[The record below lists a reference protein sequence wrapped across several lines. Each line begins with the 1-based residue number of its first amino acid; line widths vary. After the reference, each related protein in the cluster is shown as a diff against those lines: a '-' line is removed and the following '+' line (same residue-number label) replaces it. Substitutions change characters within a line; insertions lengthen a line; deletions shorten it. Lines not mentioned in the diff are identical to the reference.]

1 MKWLV
6 LVHVLSA
13 IVGLGPAFAFPFL
26 LWKRESVAGM
36 EESLRTVTRLELF
49 PKLFGTLAVLSGV
62 LLLLMGSYGGWL
74 QMWIVGT
81 LAIYVLV
88 EVLVVGF
95 LNPASKRLLGL
106 LAETEAKGGA
116 VEPGNLETPQ
126 EASVLYTR
134 VRWLHAWASAL
145 CLVIFALMILK
156 PH

>member
-13 IVGLGPAFAFPFL
+13 VVGLGPAFAFPFVMR
-26 LWKRESVAGM
+26 KRESVAGM
-36 EESLRTVTRLELF
+36 AESLRTVTRLELF

-62 LLLLMGSYGGWL
+62 LLLLIGEYGGWL
-74 QMWIVGT
+74 QVWIVGT

-95 LNPASKRLLGL
+95 LNPAAKRLLGL
-106 LAETEAKGGA
+106 LAEAEAMGG
-116 VEPGNLETPQ
+116 GDTPARAGTLQ
-126 EASVLYTR
+126 EAAVLYAR
-134 VRWLHAWASAL
+134 VRGLHAWASAF
-145 CLVIFALMILK
+145 CLIIFALMILK